1 MAKNSYPLSQVA
13 NELDSIMASML
24 TEYSEELQE
33 KADKVTEEVAQDF
46 AKRLKD
52 ATPRSDSSDGTG
64 VHMADT
70 VMVVHKN
77 QRSLGRAK
85 KVRYVCYG
93 KWQVSHL
100 LEFGWTSKNGKRV
113 NRNPFVRPLFDQNKE
128 RYVKMYKEA
137 LNKND

>member
-13 NELDSIMASML
+13 KELDSILSSMI

-33 KADKVTEEVAQDF
+33 KADKITEEVAQDF
-46 AKRLKD
+46 AKKLKEV
-52 ATPRSDSSDGTG
+52 TPRSDEGD

-70 VMVVHKN
+70 VVVIPKT
-77 QRSLGRAK
+77 QKAYGRAK
-85 KVRYVCYG
+85 KVRYVAYG
-93 KWQVSHL
+93 KWQISHL

-113 NRNPFVRPLFDQNKE
+113 DRKPFVRPLFDQNKE
-128 RYVKMYKEA
+128 RYFKMYKEG